1 MATVKAI
8 FIPAWVLKI
17 HPYRCYGRDN
27 NKSRNSDSYG
37 FKKNTQRNTSKSIL
51 KIAVSEFGGRK
62 VGKDETSYKN
72 SVSAMTYFVVKWT
85 LFYKK
90 KIIKKLQMLFLDA
103 SC

>member
-8 FIPAWVLKI
+8 FIPVWVLKI
-17 HPYRCYGRDN
+17 HQYHCYGHDN
-27 NKSRNSDSYG
+27 NKSRNFDSCG
-37 FKKNTQRNTSKSIL
+37 FRKNTQHNISKSIL
-51 KIAVSEFGGRK
+51 KIAVSLFGGRK

-85 LFYKK
+85 LLK
-90 KIIKKLQMLFLDA
+90 KIKQLQMLFLDA